1 MPEEFFAVISCG
13 SVHWPPQ
20 TTSTR
25 SSVVPLLEKVI
36 KREIEGDICD
46 EDICDEDICDED
58 ICDEDICDEDIC
70 DEDICDEDICDE
82 DIWNAVFSLISL
94 RATTPTVV
102 NKAILDTP
110 FKSNSS
116 SQQGSEQTHDEIDP
130 RILQEINDC
139 VYKDTKGFYRKYFEG
154 RY

>member
-1 MPEEFFAVISCG
+1 MAEEFFAVISCG

-36 KREIEGDICD
+36 KREIEG
-46 EDICDEDICDED
+46 
-58 ICDEDICDEDIC
+58 
-70 DEDICDEDICDE
+70 DICDE